1 MANKFDNLADKWPSA
16 WVERNQLWDFSGGL
30 IHPHTIR
37 NYDSRGCGIENKT
50 KIGRKV
56 AYPVT
61 DVINWLNRRYEN
73 DTSSK

>member
-56 AYPVT
+56 AYPVV
-61 DVINWLNRRYEN
+61 DVINFLNKKVKEN
-73 DTSSK
+73 ANT